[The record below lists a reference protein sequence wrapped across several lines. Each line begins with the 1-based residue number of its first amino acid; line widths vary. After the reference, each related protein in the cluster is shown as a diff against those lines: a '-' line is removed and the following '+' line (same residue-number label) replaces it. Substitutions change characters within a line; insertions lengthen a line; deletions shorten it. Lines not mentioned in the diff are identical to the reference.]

1 MTCRPNRYT
10 SLTVMPTIKDKF
22 ISFFI
27 VFNRSTV
34 VQVSFCCL
42 TKAISPKI
50 YRLCVSVIINTRLL
64 EPFMYLVLK
73 QFDSIHYQCLCMGAF
88 LTSTQSLNGSA
99 RTVHGFLSKTG
110 FERHE
115 TKVSSKNPAYSCV
128 FEPQKCKTH
137 LKNSRPKFHLC
148 ASICRGVGW
157 GVERSRLE
165 AWMKSH
171 KSEVAIT

>member
-1 MTCRPNRYT
+1 
-10 SLTVMPTIKDKF
+10 MPTTKDTF
-22 ISFFI
+22 TISFFI
-27 VFNRSTV
+27 IFNRSTV

-50 YRLCVSVIINTRLL
+50 DRLCVCVIINTRLL

-73 QFDSIHYQCLCMGAF
+73 QFDSICRQGLCMGASN

-115 TKVSSKNPAYSCV
+115 TKVSSKNPAYSCI
-128 FEPQKCKTH
+128 FEPPKCKT
-137 LKNSRPKFHLC
+137 LWRIAVQNSTSVQPY
-148 ASICRGVGW
+148 VVEW
-157 GVERSRLE
+157 GGE
-165 AWMKSH
+165 
-171 KSEVAIT
+171 